1 MTAAVLYFANTSV
14 LTLGESLGQ
23 YNNFSYNKAH
33 KIGGAIFCML
43 CDITIHGTNNFSNN
57 CAIGNGGS
65 VSINRGNVTLS
76 GNAVFANNHAGHG
89 GGACLFQHTHV
100 LLTGKEIKFIANTAY
115 HGGGIWSNES
125 TLLMLAK
132 KLQFISNAA
141 KRQDYFR
148 GGGAVMISGPAKKKV
163 QLTGKYIGNTG
174 GVWRS
179 NIHQRKWEYHRTQYC
194 H

>member
-1 MTAAVLYFANTSV
+1 M
-14 LTLGESLGQ
+14 
-23 YNNFSYNKAH
+23 
-33 KIGGAIFCML
+33 
-43 CDITIHGTNNFSNN
+43 
-57 CAIGNGGS
+57 
-65 VSINRGNVTLS
+65 
-76 GNAVFANNHAGHG
+76 FANNHAGHG
-89 GGACLFQHTHV
+89 GGACLFQQTHV

-163 QLTGKYIGNTG
+163 KLTGKYIGNTG
-174 GVWRS
+174 CLEEQYSSKEVGIPSYTILSLRA
-179 NIHQRKWEYHRTQYC
+179 TQKMLSV
-194 H
+194 